1 MRHSFLVSLA
11 LGALILSGC
20 ASGSGSL
27 PNLGSSAGGGGG
39 AAGAGGSG
47 GSGGNGSGGSGGQ
60 TQAVRNKLT
69 LLVHVPKSASTV
81 HSARGRNAASR
92 LHPEWVSPSS
102 DTIVLD
108 VASVNGTAG
117 SQSQTQYQSLTNGSN
132 CSPDASGNGID
143 CTVVMNNVPVG
154 SDFFRITTTDQ
165 TESATAPT
173 NIQPLAADGVTLLG
187 PALSQN
193 FVAATVVNTATSNCD
208 SNAGAIVNCVGITLD
223 AVIAHGVGP
232 SVNTGATNMP
242 AGAPGAQGYFVYV
255 GFSDY
260 DNNLIYGGGGG
271 NGNVG
276 DTALY
281 TSVAAGLANSPQ
293 GEELDT
299 LFVSSS
305 TQPIVLT
312 DYGTTTILGNGS
324 PVSTTRINY
333 NEYIVPTSGAETTV
347 CAWDQPAGLLG
358 TSSTQCASTTFSPPT
373 APITII
379 VN

>member
-11 LGALILSGC
+11 LAGLIFSGC
-20 ASGSGSL
+20 AGGSGNIPNLGGGSGS
-27 PNLGSSAGGGGG
+27 
-39 AAGAGGSG
+39 GGSG
-47 GSGGNGSGGSGGQ
+47 GSGSGGSGSGGGNNSS
-60 TQAVRNKLT
+60 ARNKVT
-69 LLVHVPKSASTV
+69 LFVHVPKSASTPSRSSRR
-81 HSARGRNAASR
+81 SAQAR
-92 LHPEWVSPSS
+92 LHPNWVSPSS

-108 VASVNGTAG
+108 VASVNGTPG
-117 SQSQTQYQSLTNGSN
+117 TQSETQYQSLSTGTN
-132 CSPDASGNGID
+132 CTADPSGNGID

-154 SDFFRITTTDQ
+154 NDFFRITTTDS
-165 TESATAPT
+165 TESATAPAG
-173 NIQPLAADGVTLLG
+173 IQPTAADGVTLLG
-187 PALSQN
+187 PSLSQN
-193 FVAATVVNTATSNCD
+193 FVAATVVNTAASNCD
-208 SNAGAIVNCVGITLD
+208 SGAGPIVNCVGVTLD
-223 AVIAHGVGP
+223 AVVAHGVGP
-232 SVNTGATNMP
+232 SVNSGATTMP
-242 AGAPGAQGYFVYV
+242 AGAPATQGYYVYV

-276 DTALY
+276 DTAVY

-305 TQPIVLT
+305 AQPIILT
-312 DYGTTTILGNGS
+312 DYGTDAILGSGS

-333 NEYIVPTSGAETTV
+333 NEYIVPTSGASTTV
-347 CAWDQPAGLLG
+347 CAWDTPAGLLG
-358 TSSTQCASTTFSPPT
+358 TSSTQCASTTYSPPS